1 MVRCFKGN
9 NPPVYSIGYILIL
22 VLYISAALT
31 AAVQPN
37 PSLLRTVEYFSN
49 DKEFLRQPQLPV
61 TGRDFTDIA
70 SIVHLPPPTTGSWTS
85 RDRLPSLWNFMQGVV
100 NGQSQVV
107 RGVYVP
113 GFLALPVVQQPQGN
127 TGFVSGKP
135 QTVTQ
140 FQLAA
145 QNDVVGLL
153 AHNFLSG
160 KEFYRLV
167 EGLQV
172 TLVMG
177 DGSIERYRITGLNS
191 YQKLSPG
198 SNWSYYLDLETG
210 EKYSTYQVFNQYYQ
224 GEHHLTF
231 QTCLEKDG
239 LETWGI
245 IFIVAEPL
253 S

>member
-1 MVRCFKGN
+1 MVHWYKVKNPYASRFPLIFVLIITAAFTTAVHPYPPSLHSSKYSPREKAFL
-9 NPPVYSIGYILIL
+9 PPVLS
-22 VLYISAALT
+22 
-31 AAVQPN
+31 P
-37 PSLLRTVEYFSN
+37 
-49 DKEFLRQPQLPV
+49 D
-61 TGRDFTDIA
+61 TGRNFANMA
-70 SIVHLPPPTTGSWTS
+70 SVIHLPPPTTGSWTS
-85 RDRLPSLWNFMQGVV
+85 RDHLPSLWNFIRGIV

-113 GFLALPVVQQPQGN
+113 GFLALPVVQQPSGN

-145 QNDVVGLL
+145 RNDVIGLL
-153 AHNFLSG
+153 AHNYLSG
-160 KEFYRLV
+160 KEFYQLV
-167 EGLQV
+167 DGLQV
-172 TLVMG
+172 MLVMG
-177 DGSIERYRITGLNS
+177 DGSIKRYKITNQRR
-191 YQKLSPG
+191 YQKLTPG
-198 SNWSYYLDLETG
+198 SNWSYYLDLESG
-210 EKYSTYQVFNQYYQ
+210 EKFSTYQVFNQYYQ

>member
-1 MVRCFKGN
+1 MVRWFKLN
-9 NPPVYSIGYILIL
+9 TPPVNSICSTLILIL
-22 VLYISAALT
+22 FISASLT
-31 AAVQPN
+31 AAVQTYP
-37 PSLLRTVEYFSN
+37 PVLRRAEYFSSRKN
-49 DKEFLRQPQLPV
+49 FWRSAHLPD
-61 TGRDFTDIA
+61 TGRNFADIA

-85 RDRLPSLWNFMQGVV
+85 RDHLPSLWNFMQGVV
-100 NGQSQVV
+100 DGQSQAV

-113 GFLALPVVQQPQGN
+113 GFLALPVVQQPRGN
-127 TGFVSGKP
+127 TGFVSVKP

-153 AHNFLSG
+153 AHNYLSG

-167 EGLQV
+167 KGLQV
-172 TLVMG
+172 MVVMG
-177 DGSIERYRITGLNS
+177 DGSIDRYRITGLHR
-191 YQKLSPG
+191 YQKLTPG

-210 EKYSTYQVFNQYYQ
+210 EKFSTYQVFNQYYQ

-253 S
+253 T